1 MTVKER
7 LLEISDL
14 NIAFRLRTMS
24 ESDLEGYVKVLN
36 SFVEEFPALEQDAKK
51 ALAENNNSSLSKKLA
66 VMHDLLVQI
75 HADALSEECL
85 KQMNG
90 LLSAK
95 HEKIEAFLTYF
106 LSVLTMLS
114 IDIQMAILKDRDA
127 LQGVQIEK
135 IKKEMSSE
143 TKSILAVDDSAFI
156 LGILKNILIEAGYKL
171 TCVTSSA
178 DALRF
183 LNKNRPDLFILD
195 IEMPQLN
202 GYELAEKIREIGQS
216 APIIF
221 LTANS
226 TKEYLIK
233 AVTAGAV
240 DFIVKPINKDHVL
253 SRIAKHI

>member
-24 ESDLEGYVKVLN
+24 ESDLEEYVKVLN
-36 SFVEEFPALEQDAKK
+36 SFIEEFPALESDAKN
-51 ALAENNNSSLSKKLA
+51 ALMEKNYPSLTKKLA
-66 VMHDLLVQI
+66 AIHDLLVQI
-75 HADALSEECL
+75 HADSLSEECL
-85 KQMNG
+85 LQMNG
-90 LLSAK
+90 LVHTK

-114 IDIQMAILKDRDA
+114 IDIQMAILKEQDA
-127 LQGVQIEK
+127 WQNAQLDK
-135 IKKEMSSE
+135 IKKEMTSE

-156 LGILKNILIEAGYKL
+156 LGILKNILIEAKYKI
-171 TCVTSSA
+171 TCVTSST
-178 DALRF
+178 DALKF
-183 LNKNRPDLFILD
+183 INKNRPDLFILD

-202 GYELAEKIREIGQS
+202 GYELAEKIREAGQS

-233 AVTAGAV
+233 AVNSGAV

-253 SRIAKHI
+253 ARIAKHI

>member
-1 MTVKER
+1 MIKER
-7 LLEISDL
+7 LRELSEL
-14 NIAFRLRTMS
+14 NANKFIRMS
-24 ESDLEGYVKVLN
+24 EGDLDEYIKVLN
-36 SFVEEFPALEQDAKK
+36 SFVEEFPTLESDAKS
-51 ALAENNNSSLSKKLA
+51 ALMEKNYPSLSKKLT
-66 VMHDLLVQI
+66 VIHDLLVQI
-75 HADALSEECL
+75 HADSLSEECL

-90 LLSAK
+90 ILSAK

-127 LQGVQIEK
+127 LQDAQIEK
-135 IKKEMSSE
+135 IQKEME
-143 TKSILAVDDSAFI
+143 HKTKTILAVDDSAFI

-183 LNKNRPDLFILD
+183 VNKNRPDLFILD

-202 GYELAEKIREIGQS
+202 GYELAEKLREAGQS

-233 AVTAGAV
+233 AVNAGAV
-240 DFIVKPINKDHVL
+240 DFIVKPIDKDHVL